1 MYNSQM
7 EVRFTLKEENM
18 TIKLEL
24 MRVDFSI

>member
-18 TIKLEL
+18 AIKLEL